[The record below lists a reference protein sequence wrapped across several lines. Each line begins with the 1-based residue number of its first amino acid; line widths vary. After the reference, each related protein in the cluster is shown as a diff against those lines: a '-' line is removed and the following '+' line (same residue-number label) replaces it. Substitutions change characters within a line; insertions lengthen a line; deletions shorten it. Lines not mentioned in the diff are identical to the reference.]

1 MKIVFE
7 KVIAPLPHF
16 DLVVDRELT
25 AGKLALYGP
34 SGAGKTSLIELIAG
48 VRTPASGRFLLDG
61 DIHAEEGR
69 DLRPIRE
76 RQIGYVPQDDA
87 LFTHLSVEHNL
98 LFSDRAERG
107 ALERVASALDLLP
120 LLKRKITALSGGEKK
135 RVAFAR
141 AFLSSP
147 RLLLLDEPFT
157 GLDGARKEALLEL
170 LRQSAIPYIL
180 VTHELSDASALCD
193 EVITL
198 DRGRITSPS
207 ANVSG

>member
-1 MKIVFE
+1 
-7 KVIAPLPHF
+7 
-16 DLVVDRELT
+16 
-25 AGKLALYGP
+25 
-34 SGAGKTSLIELIAG
+34 
-48 VRTPASGRFLLDG
+48 
-61 DIHAEEGR
+61 
-69 DLRPIRE
+69 
-76 RQIGYVPQDDA
+76 
-87 LFTHLSVEHNL
+87 VEHNL

-157 GLDGARKEALLEL
+157 GLDAARKEALLEL

-180 VTHELSDASALCD
+180 VTHELSDASSLCD

-198 DRGRITSPS
+198 DRGRITSPPS